1 MKHFST
7 FLSMLLLLLVGGVQ
21 TTTAQQD
28 DIDWSEYASTVE
40 VVMNNQNQ
48 YVYLYNLTK
57 KGFLNT
63 GGKYGMMALLN
74 TRGIRLE
81 LERNSSTYAFK
92 SPIVNSAQGSYL
104 AAQNGNA
111 PIYIDRNRTPE
122 EGKSGVPEGDCGLM
136 NLEKGTGNTYKIKI
150 ANGSRKNYYLCSTE
164 KQDLGSYFDV
174 QASTLYAS

>member
-1 MKHFST
+1 MKHVST

-28 DIDWSEYASTVE
+28 NIDWSKYASTVE
-40 VVMNNQNQ
+40 EVMNNENQ

-63 GGKYGMMALLN
+63 GGDYGMKAVLN

-92 SPIVNSAQGSYL
+92 SPVLNSAQGSYL
-104 AAQNGNA
+104 AAKNGYA

-122 EGKSGVPEGDCGLM
+122 EGKGDVSD
-136 NLEKGTGNTYKIKI
+136 I
-150 ANGSRKNYYLCSTE
+150 
-164 KQDLGSYFDV
+164 
-174 QASTLYAS
+174 

>member
-1 MKHFST
+1 
-7 FLSMLLLLLVGGVQ
+7 MLLLLFVGGVQ

-92 SPIVNSAQGSYL
+92 SPVVNSAQGSYL

-111 PIYIDRNRTPE
+111 PIYRQKQDARRRKRWCPRRRLWTYEFRERNRQ
-122 EGKSGVPEGDCGLM
+122 
-136 NLEKGTGNTYKIKI
+136 
-150 ANGSRKNYYLCSTE
+150 YL
-164 KQDLGSYFDV
+164 
-174 QASTLYAS
+174 